1 MKKLIKTLIPLA
13 TGLVVG
19 VVVGRVNNKEK
30 LHADFEKVIADR
42 LDANDLVASN
52 LSD

>member
-1 MKKLIKTLIPLA
+1 MKKLIKTLLPLT

-19 VVVGRVNNKEK
+19 VVVGRVDKKEK
-30 LHADFEKVIADR
+30 LHADFEKVIADK
-42 LDANDLVASN
+42 LDANDLAASN